1 MAQHGGFP
9 FFNDVTN
16 IDNNVRRPE
25 FLGNGV
31 EIQRGNGVRGGAFQ
45 RKTFEEFQASVARK
59 AAGVADQL
67 ADNGVV
73 RMLILA
79 GVWREH
85 DGGLRFA
92 DLDGQLKRVLRGTEQ
107 MAIASEIEK
116 VDVGANEL
124 RGGPSF
130 GFARLGSAVRTGLAA
145 REDQELDVVALAHF
159 PDQDVRAAKF
169 DVKIGRAHV

>member
-9 FFNDVTN
+9 VFNDVTN
-16 IDNNVRRPE
+16 IDNDVRRTE
-25 FLGNGV
+25 FLGDGV
-31 EIQRGNGVRGGAFQ
+31 EIQRGNGVRGRAFQ

-85 DGGLRFA
+85 DGGLRLA

-107 MAIASEIEK
+107 MAVASEIQK
-116 VDVGANEL
+116 VDVGADEL
-124 RGGPSF
+124 RGGASL
-130 GFARLGSAVRTGLAA
+130 GFAGLRSAVGSGLAA
-145 REDQELDVVALAHF
+145 REDQQLD
-159 PDQDVRAAKF
+159 
-169 DVKIGRAHV
+169 